1 MTPQQLIAGC
11 QGLVRSLAW
20 KIHRKLPRS
29 VDLDDLIAYGQ
40 IGLAEAARDFDAGRG
55 FSFTTYAFH
64 RVRGAIFDGLAKMNW
79 FNHRDYHASRYEYMA
94 NDLLRQDASSPSPS
108 ATAEDDVCWL
118 KSVSGR
124 LAVINLASATDG
136 SSPQFEATDTTGP
149 AAALVAREIHQRLH
163 QLIGELPE
171 QAAQLIRAAYFE
183 GLTLQ
188 EAGAR
193 LGISK
198 SWASRLHDKALK
210 QLARLLA
217 QHGIDEAPAAGAA

>member
-1 MTPQQLIAGC
+1 MTPQQLIASC

-20 KIHRKLPRS
+20 KIHRKLPPAT
-29 VDLDDLIAYGQ
+29 DLEDLIAYGQ
-40 IGLAEAARDFDAGRG
+40 IGLAEAARDFDASRG

-64 RVRGAIFDGLAKMNW
+64 RVRGAIFDGLSKMNW
-79 FNHRDYHASRYEYMA
+79 FSHRDYHASRYEYMA
-94 NDLLRQDASSPSPS
+94 NEVLSQDAAAAPAS
-108 ATAEDDVCWL
+108 ATAEEDVGWL
-118 KSVSGR
+118 KSISGR
-124 LAVINLASATDG
+124 LAVVNLATAKDG
-136 SSPQFEATDTTGP
+136 SSPDFEAEDTAQP
-149 AAALVAREIHQRLH
+149 SAALAAREIHQRLH

-171 QAAQLIRAAYFE
+171 QAAQLIRASYFE

-188 EAGAR
+188 EAGKR